1 MSANCL
7 MELETVFHI
16 FLNKPSK
23 ENKESFVAC
32 TKVCA
37 PAVFS
42 DSGCQKWSEN
52 ASRMLVNYYIQS
64 GNIEYYRAFS
74 EANLYIN
81 DTKIENRIVEQIK
94 KFVKKPSKKRLNVIR
109 SLFDKSSDA
118 AIIKKS
124 IAKRVIK
131 MPVKK
136 LYKKMNKILRVEGLT
151 AQVDSL
157 KLYKQFG
164 YTKNTMLTW
173 NRMKKAD
180 IKAHPEADKSTLNW
194 AHQNGFLYDRIE
206 QYHLNDSNIKD
217 FISDLDYILL
227 SPVNN
232 TYTKWIEDIPSLR
245 YVFVPLK
252 KYFPDSYFHVIDRD
266 GKKLFVRMPDC
277 PKHIDE
283 NSADAVLELLKEKGT
298 LSFRPAQYAAGNPI
312 YKFSFQNEKYYLKE
326 KEVSKKRLI
335 NILTTQ
341 KRFYVAQEYIEMDSK
356 YDYIENECVT
366 ELRAVVINETV
377 FEPKITELHL
387 CLSSGKNVPVNAETG
402 AYSSG
407 VIKNW
412 ELLKV
417 QLLEVASFIP
427 QLEYYAIY
435 FKITEEG
442 IKVQSF
448 NPHPTLLKEGEPE
461 EETLAF
467 LHRKL
472 EQKQSRPR
480 KVVSFKNFK
489 KVLWNLYK
497 KMFCAPGYRDFMLK
511 EYSKGVIDD
520 FLHFRKTSMKQKL
533 WCYKRGYYSF
543 RIEQYG
549 LNEDNWDKFLSDRD
563 YHWLCPIN
571 NVYQKWIDDK
581 MTYRHVIE
589 PFKYATPKYYYH
601 IMNRNGEQYA
611 IRMIDCPETYPSTF
625 EGIIALLK
633 DVGALAVKQ
642 SAGEH
647 GDGFFK
653 LSYKEGKYYINHD
666 EATPEAIIAKLKGLT
681 CFYNVTEFLTMHD
694 DLRHIYP
701 GSVNT
706 IRVMVL
712 NPTGSEPYIA
722 NAYMRIGTGS
732 TKMTDNI
739 GYGGVFAKVDLE
751 TGRYYGAEQ
760 LKNHVIVPCPN
771 HPDTGVFIEGYLP
784 EWDKVKRYLTDI
796 CSYFGQLEYLGFDVA
811 ISNEGIRILEINK
824 YQDLHRCAFY
834 GDEVQDFFRAKV
846 NAKKK
851 RLHLK

>member
-1 MSANCL
+1 MSTNCL
-7 MELETVFHI
+7 RELEAVFHQ
-16 FLNKPSK
+16 FLNEPTV
-23 ENKESFVAC
+23 ENKENFVFC
-32 TKVCA
+32 TEKYA
-37 PAVFS
+37 LAIYS
-42 DSGCQKWSEN
+42 DDGCKKWSEN
-52 ASRMLVNYYIQS
+52 ASRLLVNYYIQS
-64 GNIEYYRAFS
+64 EVTEYYRAFS
-74 EANLYIN
+74 EADLYISEF
-81 DTKIENRIVEQIK
+81 KIENRIVEQIK
-94 KFVKKPSKKRLNVIR
+94 KFVKHPTIKRMKVIHILFSKSQNSTSIR
-109 SLFDKSSDA
+109 SHLV
-118 AIIKKS
+118 
-124 IAKRVIK
+124 KRILK
-131 MPVKK
+131 MPFNRIKRF
-136 LYKKMNKILRVEGLT
+136 LTGLFNQEQIK
-151 AQVDSL
+151 AQMDFL
-157 KLYKQFG
+157 KFYKQFG

-173 NRMKKAD
+173 NRMKKNDAMT
-180 IKAHPEADKSTLNW
+180 HPWADKATLRW
-194 AHQNGFLYDRIE
+194 AHQNGFLYDRVE
-206 QYHLNDSNIKD
+206 QYGLTESNLNE

-232 TYTKWIEDIPSLR
+232 SYTKWIEDIPSLR

-277 PKHIDE
+277 PEHISE
-283 NSADAVLELLKEKGT
+283 NNADAVLQLLRENGE

-312 YKFSFQNEKYYLKE
+312 YKFSYRDGKYYIKE
-326 KEVSKKRLI
+326 KEVSERRI
-335 NILTTQ
+335 ANILTTQ
-341 KRFYVAQEYIEMDSK
+341 KRFYVVQEYNEMLSK
-356 YDYIENECVT
+356 YEYVENDSVS
-366 ELRAVVINETV
+366 ELRAVIVNETV
-377 FEPKITELHL
+377 FDPKITELNL
-387 CLSSGKNVPVNAETG
+387 CLASGRTVYVDVATGVYETG
-402 AYSSG
+402 KIA
-407 VIKNW
+407 NW
-412 ELLKV
+412 ELVKE
-417 QLLEVASFIP
+417 QLLEVVSFIP

-435 FKITEEG
+435 FKITDDG

-448 NPHPTLLKEGEPE
+448 NPHPVLLKEGQPAK
-461 EETLAF
+461 ETLAF
-467 LHRKL
+467 LQRKL
-472 EQKQSRPR
+472 KQKQERPR
-480 KVVSFKNFK
+480 TVVSFKNFK
-489 KVLWNLYK
+489 KVCWNLYK
-497 KMFCAPGYRDFMLK
+497 KFLCAPGYRDFMLK
-511 EYSKGVIDD
+511 EYTNGIIDD
-520 FLHFRKTSMKQKL
+520 FLHFRKTSIKQKL
-533 WCYKRGYYSF
+533 WSYKRGYYSF

-549 LNEDNWDKFLSDRD
+549 LTEDNWDKFLSDRD

-589 PFKYATPKYYYH
+589 PFKYAAPKYYYH

-611 IRMIDCPETYPSTF
+611 IRMIDCPEQYPSTF
-625 EGIIALLK
+625 EGVIDLLK
-633 DVGALAVKQ
+633 DTGALAVKQ

-653 LSYKEGKYYINHD
+653 LSYKDGKYFINHD
-666 EATPEAIIAKLKGLT
+666 EATPETIIDKLKGLT

-784 EWDKVKRYLTDI
+784 EWDKVKEYLIDI

-834 GDEVQDFFRAKV
+834 GDVVQDFFRAKV
-846 NAKKK
+846 DAKKK